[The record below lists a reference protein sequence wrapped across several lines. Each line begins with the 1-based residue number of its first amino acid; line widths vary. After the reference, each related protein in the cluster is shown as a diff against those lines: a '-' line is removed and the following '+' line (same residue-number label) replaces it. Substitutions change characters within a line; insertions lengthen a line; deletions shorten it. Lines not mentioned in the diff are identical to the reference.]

1 MLTNAKAVHRPHD
14 HLRCVSSAM
23 SRARALCTARQAR
36 LTPLR
41 EAVLRLL
48 WQSHRPLGAYQIQ
61 EQLSQ
66 INGKSVAAP
75 TIYRA
80 LEFFLEL
87 GLIHRITSL
96 NAYIGCPFPDSDHS
110 DMFLICS
117 DCGNAAEVSHSHVN
131 LLLSQTAKRAD
142 FTLASQS
149 LELYGQCAQCR
160 ELATGSGEHMR

>member
-14 HLRCVSSAM
+14 HRRCVNSAL
-23 SRARALCTARQAR
+23 SRARALCSERSAR

-66 INGKSVAAP
+66 INAKPVAAP
-75 TIYRA
+75 TVYRA

-87 GLIHRITSL
+87 GLIHRIASL

-117 DCGNAAEVSHSHVN
+117 DCGNAAEVSHSHIN
-131 LLLSQTAKRAD
+131 QLLEQTARRAD
-142 FTLASQS
+142 FALATQS
-149 LELYGQCAQCR
+149 LELYGRCGQCC
-160 ELATGSGEHMR
+160 ELAENNAVAMR

>member
-1 MLTNAKAVHRPHD
+1 MLTNAKAVHHPHD
-14 HLRCVSSAM
+14 HLRGVNRAR
-23 SRARALCTARQAR
+23 SRARALCSARRAR

-61 EQLSQ
+61 QQLSQ
-66 INGKSVAAP
+66 INRKAVAAP
-75 TIYRA
+75 TVYRA

-87 GLIHRITSL
+87 GLIHRISSL
-96 NAYIGCPFPDSDHS
+96 NAYIGCPFPESDHS
-110 DMFLICS
+110 DMFLICN

-131 LLLSQTAKRAD
+131 QLLMQTAKRAD
-142 FTLASQS
+142 FQLASQS

-160 ELATGSGEHMR
+160 DLADSGAQWVR

>member
-23 SRARALCTARQAR
+23 SRARALCKARQAR

-66 INGKSVAAP
+66 INAKVIAAP

-131 LLLSQTAKRAD
+131 QLLAQTAKRAD

-160 ELATGSGEHMR
+160 DLATGSVERMR